1 MSTSPKSTVSLV
13 LFGLLGLAVS
23 LCVLAGMASC
33 GGSSSSN
40 TPVGGGGG
48 GGGSRTINDMLFAAD
63 FKELTSYSAGWC
75 PTDSN
80 GNVAAVSTLRIWDS
94 GMKWQDLEA
103 SANQFNWSNLD
114 FTVNTLATNPNCP
127 MKIIYTVGGTPEWAS
142 VCAGQADPSPC
153 LPGPTSSGYGGGI
166 ECAPGH
172 LAGEYDY
179 SCLPPSDVNQDGT
192 GMDAKFQTFIAALSD
207 RYAGKIAYYEVW
219 NEGDAPNFWCPDA
232 SYSAGTPA
240 ICAGSLPRL
249 IRMGWDLWNIVHC
262 ADPQAQVLSPSF
274 HGPTAVAGGWMNQ
287 YSSAALNSVNAP
299 AGSVTLPTSGKTC
312 TWNAA
317 TVAGRQ
323 TFDIT
328 NFHGRG
334 GGEATTDPTQFLT
347 VYQQAVGEIQRDNL
361 PTPNG
366 GFFDDENGYI
376 GTDPAD
382 GGVPTVDGQA
392 AYVAI
397 SYVLRASVTNPAITL
412 SSWYAWDYPTGT
424 LQGTEAGLA
433 YDVVAGWLNGST
445 VSNCTI
451 SGTVYSCP
459 GTTSGGK
466 KFTIMWDMGNTQSCD
481 PGPCATSPQPV
492 PSGASYTS
500 ATDVGGNTTSIAG
513 TVQVGY
519 QPVLLE

>member
-1 MSTSPKSTVSLV
+1 MLASPKSTVGVV
-13 LFGLLGLAVS
+13 LFGLLGLAFS
-23 LCVLAGMASC
+23 LCMLAGMVSC
-33 GGSSSSN
+33 GGSSSN
-40 TPVGGGGG
+40 ETNQGGGG

-75 PTDSN
+75 PTDSK

-127 MKIIYTVGGTPEWAS
+127 MKIIYTVGATPEWAS
-142 VCAGQADPSPC
+142 VCAGQPDPSPC

-172 LAGEYDY
+172 LSGEYDY

-192 GMDAKFQTFIAALSD
+192 GTDAQFQTFIAALSD

-219 NEGDAPNFWCPDA
+219 NEGDSPNFWCPDA
-232 SYSAGTPA
+232 SYSPGTPP

-249 IRMGWDLWNIVHC
+249 IRMGWDLYNIVHC

-299 AGSVTLPTSGKTC
+299 AGSVILPMSGKTC

-334 GGEATTDPTQFLT
+334 GGEATSDPTAFLT

-366 GFFDDENGYI
+366 GFFDDENGYT

-424 LQGTEAGLA
+424 LQGTNAGLA

-459 GTTSGGK
+459 GTTSAGK
-466 KFTIMWDMGNTQSCD
+466 KFTVMWDMGNTQSCD

-492 PSGASYTS
+492 PSGTSYTS
-500 ATDVGGNTTSIAG
+500 ATDVAGSTTSISGG